1 MNGRT
6 AFEAFRAVWLERGS
20 VQAPTWE
27 GLSPHDVRAWE
38 AVAKAVTPSGERQA
52 AMEMLQEVNEMRR
65 EVHKLQVAVEGAK
78 YDAALFKRKFHN
90 SQDSFAQEI
99 SRNATLVAKVER
111 LEFFLK
117 DYREKL
123 SKINAP
129 RESRQTCQRSSVRHV
144 YFLQPEDIFRQSGDQ
159 IAEASLAAENQEQ
172 RAAIAAVLE
181 GPPYAQHVEKYGRKR
196 KRPDAQKITVA

>member
-27 GLSPHDVRAWE
+27 GLSSHDVRAWE

-52 AMEMLQEVNEMRR
+52 AMEMQQKVNEMRH
-65 EVHKLQVAVEGAK
+65 EAHKAQLAVEDAR
-78 YDAALFKRKFHN
+78 YDAALFKKKFHN
-90 SQDSFAQEI
+90 SQNSLAQEI
-99 SRNATLVAKVER
+99 SRNAQLVAKVER
-111 LEFFLK
+111 LELFLK
-117 DYREKL
+117 DYKEKL

-181 GPPYAQHVEKYGRKR
+181 GPPYAQYVHSYGRKR
-196 KRPDAQKITVA
+196 KRASAQKIIVP

>member
-6 AFEAFRAVWLERGS
+6 AFEAFRTVWLERGS

-52 AMEMLQEVNEMRR
+52 SMEMLREVNKMRH
-65 EVHKLQVAVEGAK
+65 EAHKAQLAVEDAR
-78 YDAALFKRKFHN
+78 YDAALFERKFHN
-90 SQDSFAQEI
+90 SQDSLAREI
-99 SRNATLVAKVER
+99 SRNAPLVAKVER
-111 LEFFLK
+111 LELFLK
-117 DYREKL
+117 EYKNKL

-129 RESRQTCQRSSVRHV
+129 RQARQTCQRSSVRHI

-172 RAAIAAVLE
+172 RAAIDAVLE
-181 GPPYAQHVEKYGRKR
+181 GPPYAQYVAPYGRKR
-196 KRPDAQKITVA
+196 KRPNAQKITVA